1 MDENPQ
7 PVLKAKI
14 GTKKMLSA
22 DLDPSDAIPQAAD
35 DVVVPPI
42 ISMSLEIFIHDDTII
57 NTQGSANMEGDDS
70 KMVNGQNDEDK
81 NPRPNDMI
89 PEVVEIPP
97 SPSRKSDRLKKTTTL
112 TTMEKNQKMA
122 KKRNIEGNPSCSDSF
137 SVLTINEVV
146 NISF

>member
-7 PVLKAKI
+7 PVLKAEI

>member
-7 PVLKAKI
+7 PVLKAEI

-97 SPSRKSDRLKKTTTL
+97 SPSRKSDRLKKTTAL

>member
-1 MDENPQ
+1 
-7 PVLKAKI
+7 
-14 GTKKMLSA
+14 
-22 DLDPSDAIPQAAD
+22 
-35 DVVVPPI
+35 
-42 ISMSLEIFIHDDTII
+42 MSLEIFIHDDTII

-122 KKRNIEGNPSCSDSF
+122 KKRNIEGNPSCSYSF